1 MENKNIKKKKKS
13 EYESTKIYTKVY
25 NKKNINIQLDRDLVG
40 RIRDK
45 IEDISL
51 KEFLENMLEDYIK
64 KNN

>member
-1 MENKNIKKKKKS
+1 MEKNEKKI
-13 EYESTKIYTKVY
+13 YESKSIYGKVY

-51 KEFLENMLEDYIK
+51 KDFLENMLEDYIK